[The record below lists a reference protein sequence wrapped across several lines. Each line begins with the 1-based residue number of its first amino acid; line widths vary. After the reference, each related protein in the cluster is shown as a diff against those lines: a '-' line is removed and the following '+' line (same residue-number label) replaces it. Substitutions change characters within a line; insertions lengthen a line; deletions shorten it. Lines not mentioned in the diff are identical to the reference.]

1 MRRRSFLAGVG
12 GLAALAVPAAPSIAQ
27 KANVLRFVPDADL
40 AILDPTWVTAYQT
53 RDHGYM
59 VYDTLFG
66 QDENYAAKPQMLEG
80 YVVEKQGLEWR
91 LTLRQGLMFH
101 DGERVLSKD
110 AAASIKRW
118 ARRDVFGQA
127 LAAVM
132 EEITTPDDRTLVI
145 RLKSPFPLLP
155 DALSKTSPMMCGVM
169 PARIAES
176 DPTKPITDPTGS
188 GPFVFVGDERV
199 AGSRVVYKKFDKY
212 VSRDEPSSRTAGG
225 KRVNFDRVEW
235 TILQD
240 PATASAA
247 LQNGEIDW
255 YYTVPGDL
263 LPLLGRSRGV
273 SLRVVV
279 PTGTI
284 ATMRL
289 NHTQPPF
296 NNPAMRRALYS
307 AITQSDY
314 MIAVNGDDR
323 KRWNDGI
330 GYFCPG
336 TPMASAAGMEAL
348 TGPRSIDAAKRAIAA
363 AGYAGE
369 KVLLMAPQDIES
381 VKTLAA
387 ITEDVLKKLGL
398 NLEVA
403 TMDWGSSLTRRFKPG
418 TPDEG
423 GWSIF
428 QTSWAGADHLNPAG
442 HVFLRGNGRDA
453 APGWPSSPRIEELRS
468 EWLRT
473 EGVEAQKK
481 IAEQL
486 QLQAFNDVPYIPL
499 GQTIATSGHRSD
511 LTGMLDG
518 LPLFWNIKRG

>member
-1 MRRRSFLAGVG
+1 MQRRLFLAAS
-12 GLAALAVPAAPSIAQ
+12 AASLAAPSLSRAQ
-27 KANVLRFVPDADL
+27 GSRVLRFVPDADL

-53 RDHGYM
+53 RDHGFM

-66 QDENYAAKPQMLEG
+66 QDQDYTPRPQMLEG
-80 YVVEKQGLEWR
+80 YTVEKDGLEWR
-91 LTLRQGLMFH
+91 LTLRPGLLFH
-101 DGERVLSKD
+101 DGERVLSRD
-110 AAASIKRW
+110 AAASIRRW
-118 ARRDVFGQA
+118 ARRDVYGQA
-127 LAAVM
+127 LAAAID
-132 EEITTPDDRTLVI
+132 EITTPDDRTLVI

-169 PARIAES
+169 PARIAEA
-176 DPTKPITDPTGS
+176 DPTRPVTDPTGS
-188 GPFVFVGDERV
+188 GPFVYVADERV
-199 AGSRVVYKKFDKY
+199 AGARVVYRKFDRY
-212 VSRDEPSSRTAGG
+212 VPRQEAATRTAGG
-225 KRVNFDRVEW
+225 KMVNFDRVEW

-240 PATASAA
+240 PATATAA

-284 ATMRL
+284 ATMRF
-289 NHTQPPF
+289 NQTQPPF
-296 NNPAMRRALYS
+296 DNPAMRRALYS

-323 KRWNDGI
+323 KRWNDGV

-348 TGPRSIDAAKRAIAA
+348 TGPRSIDAAKRAIQA

-369 KVLLMAPQDIES
+369 KVLLMAPQDIAS

-387 ITEDVLKKLGL
+387 VTADVLGRLGL

-403 TMDWGSSLTRRFKPG
+403 SMDWASSLSRRFKSGP
-418 TPDEG
+418 PSEG

-428 QTSWAGADHLNPAG
+428 QTSWAGTDHINPAG

-453 APGWPSSPRIEELRS
+453 APGWPTSPKIEELRS
-468 EWLRT
+468 AWLRAD
-473 EGVEAQKK
+473 GLEAQKK
-481 IAEQL
+481 IAVQL
-486 QLQAFNDVPYIPL
+486 QLQAFQDVPYIPL
-499 GQTIATSGHRSD
+499 GQTITTTGHRSD
-511 LTGMLDG
+511 LSGMLDG
-518 LPLFWNIKRG
+518 LPIFWNIKRG

>member
-1 MRRRSFLAGVG
+1 MRRRSFLAALG
-12 GLAALAVPAAPSIAQ
+12 GIAAFPAPSFSQ
-27 KANVLRFVPDADL
+27 KARVLRFVPEADL

-53 RDHGYM
+53 RDHGFM

-66 QDENYAAKPQMLEG
+66 QDANYVARPQMLEG
-80 YVVEKQGLEWR
+80 YVVEKDGLSWR
-91 LTLRQGLMFH
+91 MTLRPGLVFH
-101 DGERVLSKD
+101 DGERVLSRD
-110 AAASIKRW
+110 AAASIRRW

-127 LAAVM
+127 LGAVID
-132 EEITTPDDRTLVI
+132 EIETPDDRTLVI

-155 DALSKTSPMMCGVM
+155 DALAKTSPMMCGVM
-169 PARIAES
+169 PARIAEG

-188 GPFVFVGDERV
+188 GPFVFVADERV
-199 AGSRVVYKKFDKY
+199 AGSRVVYRKFEKY
-212 VSRDEPSSRTAGG
+212 QSRDEAASRTAGG

-240 PATASAA
+240 PSTASAA
-247 LQNGEIDW
+247 LQNGEVDW

-284 ATMRL
+284 ATMRF
-289 NHTQPPF
+289 NQTQPPF
-296 NNPAMRRALYS
+296 DNPRMRRALFS

-323 KRWNDGI
+323 KRWNDGV

-336 TPMASAAGMEAL
+336 TPMASNAGMEAL

-369 KVLLMAPQDIES
+369 KVLLMAPQDIAS
-381 VKTLAA
+381 VKLLAD
-387 ITEDVLKKLGL
+387 ITADVLGKLGL

-403 TMDWGSSLTRRFKPG
+403 AMDWGSSLTRRFKNGP
-418 TPDEG
+418 PSEG
-423 GWSIF
+423 GWSLF

-442 HVFLRGNGRDA
+442 HVFLRGNGKDA
-453 APGWPSSPRIEELRS
+453 APGWPNSPRIEELRS
-468 EWLRT
+468 AWLRA

-486 QLQAFNDVPYIPL
+486 QLQAFEDVPYIPL
-499 GQTIATSGHRSD
+499 GQTIATSAHRSD
-511 LTGMLDG
+511 LTGILDG
-518 LPLFWNIKRG
+518 LPLFWNINRS